1 MNPQTKE
8 NAVNVFAAIGVV
20 ATSLFA
26 ILGLG
31 VATGKL
37 KVSIS
42 RTKKETVEKV
52 EQVDKS
58 TESTMDNVEYNIHS
72 IILLIQ

>member
-20 ATSLFA
+20 ATSLFT

-58 TESTMDNVEYNIHS
+58 TESTMDNVE
-72 IILLIQ
+72 

>member
-58 TESTMDNVEYNIHS
+58 TESTMDNVE
-72 IILLIQ
+72 

>member
-31 VATGKL
+31 VASGKL

-42 RTKKETVEKV
+42 RTKKESLEKV

-58 TESTMDNVEYNIHS
+58 TESNMNNVE
-72 IILLIQ
+72 